1 MAGIFNQSED
11 EINFDS
17 FTKLSLFLF
26 QLVLFNF
33 NPRDENANLLTKL
46 KHWARMNYFK
56 LIIVCFTICISS
68 MIKYAHSNLDNF
80 VEASGSVPNVVT
92 VALIALKAV
101 ATFMRKEDIWNIFQ
115 ELKAMS
121 EARVNQNVK
130 YEVKKHL
137 DGYHRIIRIYA
148 GTFVLTFLPI
158 ALPFFVYL
166 WSGEMSITVKYW
178 FPIDVF
184 KPKIFLPVLLLVDW
198 MAWNSLV
205 ILLATD
211 SLLFSLTT
219 VVAMEFDILKEDLID
234 LKFVEICERQKQI
247 KVLNDRHNKLFSLAD
262 KLEAI
267 YELTFLFSFV
277 ISAII
282 MCFVAFQLSTIGN
295 YSFYGP
301 YFCMICGQILLLCWF
316 GQKLINT
323 SEAVAEGVY
332 FSGWEDFDEIGIKK
346 QLILIIA
353 RAQRPKRLTAMNFAE
368 ISLPTFTAVS
378 FDLDFVTF

>member
-1 MAGIFNQSED
+1 MTGIFNQSVD
-11 EINFDS
+11 EINFES
-17 FTKLSLFLF
+17 FTKLSLLLF
-26 QLVLFNF
+26 QLVFFNF
-33 NPRDENANLLTKL
+33 IPRDDNANLMTRF

-56 LIIVCFTICISS
+56 FIIVCFGICISS

-80 VEASGSVPNVVT
+80 VEASSSVPNVVT

-101 ATFMRKEDIWNIFQ
+101 ATLLRKEEIWNIFQ
-115 ELKAMS
+115 ELKEMS
-121 EARVNQNVK
+121 EARANLNVK
-130 YEVKKHL
+130 YNVKKHL
-137 DGYHRIIRIYA
+137 DSYHRIIRAYA

-178 FPIDVF
+178 FPINVF
-184 KPKIFLPVLLLVDW
+184 KPTIFLPVLLVVDW

-211 SLLFSLTT
+211 SLLFSLVTI
-219 VVAMEFDILKEDLID
+219 VAMEFDILKVDLID
-234 LKFVEICERQKQI
+234 LKFIENSERQKRLS
-247 KVLNDRHNKLFSLAD
+247 VLTERHNKLLTLGE
-262 KLEAI
+262 KLESI

-301 YFCMICGQILLLCWF
+301 YICMICGQILLLCWF
-316 GQKLINT
+316 GQKMIDT
-323 SEAVAEGVY
+323 SEDVAIGAY
-332 FSGWEDFDEIGIKK
+332 CSGWEDFDEIEVKK
-346 QLILIIA
+346 QLILIIV
-353 RAQRPKRLTAMNFAE
+353 RAQKSKQLSAMKFAE
-368 ISLPTFTAVS
+368 ISLKTFTAVS
-378 FDLDFVTF
+378 LKFEFL